1 MTKAQMK
8 ADSRSHKDAAVS
20 FLNLVGSGKVR
31 DAYDRF
37 VGANFRH
44 HNAFFRGDRESL
56 MKAMEENARKNP
68 DKVVEMKLA
77 LEDGNFVAVHSYIRQ
92 HAQDRGVAAVHIFR
106 FENDRI
112 AELWDVGQ
120 AIPQDSPNE
129 HGVF

>member
-1 MTKAQMK
+1 VNAGNG
-8 ADSRSHKDAAVS
+8 SHRELAVS
-20 FLNLVGSGKVR
+20 FLRLVGSGKVR
-31 DAYDRF
+31 DAYERH

-68 DKVVEMKLA
+68 YKVLEVKRT
-77 LEDGNFVAVHSYIRQ
+77 LEDGDFVAVHSYIRQ
-92 HAQDRGVAAVHIFR
+92 DAQDSGGAAVHIFR

-120 AIPQDSPNE
+120 AIPRDSPNE